1 MGDLR
6 LQPAKKTYRT
16 ICSPD
21 ARCRV
26 RRYANSSRAQSSLLP
41 LGLEVE
47 HSTDLVLRRS
57 IRLFPNVDVFLAQAV
72 WTQTPPGRSST
83 VGWTVLLDRSTAAI
97 GATNMRTNQPRR
109 IEAKSSCSTVVLTLA
124 YGPSRTGLMTFS
136 CKPALFR
143 DTS

>member
-1 MGDLR
+1 MNLR
-6 LQPAKKTYRT
+6 GPKALYQLISERGHLPRPEPLDT
-16 ICSPD
+16 
-21 ARCRV
+21 
-26 RRYANSSRAQSSLLP
+26 NSSRALQQF
-41 LGLEVE
+41 
-47 HSTDLVLRRS
+47 
-57 IRLFPNVDVFLAQAV
+57 RLA
-72 WTQTPPGRSST
+72 
-83 VGWTVLLDRSTAAI
+83 VLLDRSTAAI